1 MSDDD
6 NKNININSYNQ
17 SGGITAY
24 NVNIG
29 PQDRKLTESTGQ
41 QLIDELKK
49 RPDKEIT
56 VTAVMGDGEAFRF
69 ASQVKNFL
77 TEKGYDPKGVN
88 QAVYTNP
95 VEGQI
100 INEKDDK
107 IDIIIGNKQ

>member
-6 NKNININSYNQ
+6 RKNININSFNQ

-29 PQDRKLTESTGQ
+29 QQDRKLNNTIGQ
-41 QLIDELKK
+41 QLIDEIEN
-49 RPDKEIT
+49 RPDKTIR

-77 TEKGYDPKGVN
+77 EQNGYEPEGVN
-88 QAVYTNP
+88 QAVYSQP
-95 VEGQI
+95 IKGQI
-100 INEKDDK
+100 LEEKDDS
-107 IDIIIGNKQ
+107 IDFIIGNKQ